1 MIFLHYLTSSTS
13 PKTYSIR
20 SRTRLVEF
28 APEFSTKKNC
38 KESNNGSYGHLK
50 TDHRHGEWA
59 SWGVEHHFRIESSQF
74 GTWFLL
80 VCSKWLQSVG
90 DRNWLLWALPCHL
103 QDFLCF
109 LARCGTWKHRATE
122 RKFNLSTAKLFNLE
136 TVTRAAFFSAK
147 RCFCP
152 RVWDWK
158 TFVKAL
164 VPRGSLSLQ
173 HVSASGEAAVRA
185 WAGKFRWKIARI
197 EPRVGKSKSE
207 NIIIWC
213 HSPF

>member
-1 MIFLHYLTSSTS
+1 MLLWCDLFFFWHHLFSRNDIPSLPYLLNFTKDLFDKITDT
-13 PKTYSIR
+13 PCGVCAWVFY
-20 SRTRLVEF
+20 
-28 APEFSTKKNC
+28 KKNC

-59 SWGVEHHFRIESSQF
+59 LWGVEHHFRIESSQF
-74 GTWFLL
+74 GTRFLL

-136 TVTRAAFFSAK
+136 TVTRAVFFSAK
-147 RCFCP
+147 RCFAHEFEIEKLLLRRSCLEE
-152 RVWDWK
+152 
-158 TFVKAL
+158 A
-164 VPRGSLSLQ
+164 SLFSTCLQ
-173 HVSASGEAAVRA
+173 
-185 WAGKFRWKIARI
+185 
-197 EPRVGKSKSE
+197 VGKQQWEPELE
-207 NIIIWC
+207 NC
-213 HSPF
+213 KE